1 MGLLLMGQRLEP
13 LLHLPG
19 EFVVL
24 LQQGVVELT
33 PVGLQLVVAEV
44 HPALTIASLTLVFT
58 QVS

>member
-1 MGLLLMGQRLEP
+1 MGQRLEP